1 MISVVIPL
9 YNKAH
14 TIVNTLGSVLGQTFD
29 DFEVIIVNDG
39 STDNGVEVIQNYTQD
54 SRIRIVE
61 QKNQGVSVAR
71 NVGVKESKYNYISFL
86 DGDDYWDEK
95 YLENV
100 FLAIKNYPNAG
111 MYITGRRG
119 GCYVNNKLKLNKE
132 KHSIPTKY
140 FNKIS
145 KINYFENPHVYLHTS
160 ATTINKK
167 INVDNLIFPVGM
179 KANED
184 FAFFHSFAFLSK
196 QIIYI
201 GLPLSYY
208 IGNVKGQI
216 TQTIG
221 SEEYSYK
228 IDRYNFVHKNY
239 SKNHITDK
247 LYLIFLKYELR
258 HEFLNLLKNQDYQN
272 IYLMLDELD
281 GKITRLFSNFE
292 KKLYRIKNANK
303 IAKFYIILTKL
314 FWRLKGFPRVGK
326 N

>member
-14 TIVNTLGSVLGQTFD
+14 TIVNTLGSILGQTFD

-111 MYITGRRG
+111 MYITGRRA
-119 GCYVNNKLKLNKE
+119 GCYVNNKLKLDKE

-167 INVDNLIFPVGM
+167 INVDN
-179 KANED
+179 
-184 FAFFHSFAFLSK
+184 
-196 QIIYI
+196 
-201 GLPLSYY
+201 
-208 IGNVKGQI
+208 
-216 TQTIG
+216 
-221 SEEYSYK
+221 
-228 IDRYNFVHKNY
+228 
-239 SKNHITDK
+239 
-247 LYLIFLKYELR
+247 
-258 HEFLNLLKNQDYQN
+258 
-272 IYLMLDELD
+272 
-281 GKITRLFSNFE
+281 
-292 KKLYRIKNANK
+292 
-303 IAKFYIILTKL
+303 
-314 FWRLKGFPRVGK
+314 
-326 N
+326 